1 MKDIFPRWAKM
12 YPLSQPADF
21 IKLAYQNRFGTGHMI
36 ADRQEAEKRLFE
48 EWHSVKGMP
57 REEETDIGG
66 GYCIASLKGLPRQLL
81 PAVSRAFAA
90 AAHTNGSEKVFMNS
104 LEEIKEMARKGLLPF
119 DRHRARQDIS
129 RYLAGGIR
137 PTSHSRQY
145 KSAYSPA
152 YRVAD
157 KAVYIRCKEKFSK
170 GE

>member
-1 MKDIFPRWAKM
+1 MKDIFIKWAKM
-12 YPLSQPADF
+12 YPLSQPVDF

-48 EWHSVKGMP
+48 EWHSVKDMP

-66 GYCIASLKGLPRQLL
+66 GYCIVSLKGLPQRLL
-81 PAVSRAFAA
+81 PAVSAAFVAA
-90 AAHTNGSEKVFMNS
+90 ASGKGSEEVFMGS
-104 LEEIKEMARKGLLPF
+104 LEEIKDLARKGMLPF
-119 DRHRARQDIS
+119 DRHKARRAIG
-129 RYLAGGIR
+129 RYLDGGIR

-157 KAVYIRCKEKFSK
+157 TAVYRQYKEKLSK

>member
-1 MKDIFPRWAKM
+1 MKDIFIKWAKM
-12 YPLSQPADF
+12 YLLSQPVDF

-48 EWHSVKGMP
+48 EWHSVKDMP

-66 GYCIASLKGLPRQLL
+66 GYCIVSLKGLPRRLL
-81 PAVSRAFAA
+81 PAVSVAFIAA
-90 AAHTNGSEKVFMNS
+90 ASGKGSEEVFMGS
-104 LEEIKEMARKGLLPF
+104 LEEIKDL
-119 DRHRARQDIS
+119 ARQDMD

-137 PTSHSRQY
+137 LTSHSLQY

-157 KAVYIRCKEKFSK
+157 AAVYRLYKEKLSK

>member
-1 MKDIFPRWAKM
+1 MKDIFIKWAKM
-12 YPLSQPADF
+12 YPLSQPVDF

-48 EWHSVKGMP
+48 EWHSVKDMP

-66 GYCIASLKGLPRQLL
+66 GYCIVSLKGLPRRLL
-81 PAVSRAFAA
+81 PAVSVAFIAA
-90 AAHTNGSEKVFMNS
+90 ASGKGSEEVFMGS
-104 LEEIKEMARKGLLPF
+104 LEEIKDLARQGLLPF
-119 DRHRARQDIS
+119 DRHRARQDMD

-137 PTSHSRQY
+137 LTSHSLQY

-157 KAVYIRCKEKFSK
+157 TAVYRLYKEKFSK